1 MNSKAFDII
10 KKSYSSELNEDEVI
24 ILCELVNE
32 DPSMMAYIYIDN
44 EDIQM
49 AAINSTCTKD
59 YKDGRVIQVIKNAS
73 EQIKLLAVQKDGECI
88 RYLLDPSE
96 ELQLAAVNQNKLAI
110 CFIKNPTQ
118 KVIDSARIIVKEGE

>member
-1 MNSKAFDII
+1 M
-10 KKSYSSELNEDEVI
+10 KKPI
-24 ILCELVNE
+24 ILLIIICLTKTIFAQDATN
-32 DPSMMAYIYIDN
+32 IYQN
-44 EDIQM
+44 TV
-49 AAINSTCTKD
+49 NSTVTIETDIGLGSGFFISKN
-59 YKDGRVIQVIKNAS
+59 VIVTNYHVIKNAS